1 MFSFGRGLSKTHWFS
16 QETQHSMQKK
26 TRGELPSSDDDEKI
40 FGPVLFM
47 VRDFIFD
54 VTRTEFC
61 VQLGFVV
68 EFIL

>member
-1 MFSFGRGLSKTHWFS
+1 
-16 QETQHSMQKK
+16 MQKK

-54 VTRTEFC
+54 ITRNEFC